1 MMGVNIM
8 TTTYETD
15 VVLWANEQA
24 RLIRAG
30 QFDQLDLEH
39 IAEEIEDVGKSERR
53 ELYNRL
59 SVLLMHLLKWQFQS
73 HRRSAGWKATITE
86 QRYRLERLLRETPSL
101 KVEIEKEINEEWR
114 GAILSASA
122 DTGLPEST
130 FPTQCT
136 WTVTQIL
143 GDWLPTES

>member
-1 MMGVNIM
+1 MR
-8 TTTYETD
+8 TEYETD
-15 VVLWANEQA
+15 IVAWAHEQA
-24 RLIRAG
+24 EFIRTG
-30 QFDQLDLEH
+30 QYDKLDLTH

-73 HRRSAGWKATITE
+73 HRRSAGWQATITE
-86 QRYRLERLLRETPSL
+86 QRYRLARLLRDTPSL
-101 KVEIEKEINEEWR
+101 KAELQKEIEEEWR
-114 GAILSASA
+114 GAVLSACA

-136 WTVTQIL
+136 WSVEQVL
-143 GDWLPTES
+143 GDWLPIDALSE